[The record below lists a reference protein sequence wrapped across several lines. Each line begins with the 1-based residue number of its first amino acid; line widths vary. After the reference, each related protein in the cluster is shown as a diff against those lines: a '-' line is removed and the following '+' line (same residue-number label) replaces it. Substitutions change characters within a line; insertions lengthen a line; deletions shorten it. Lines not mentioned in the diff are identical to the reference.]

1 MKNLSANQIENLIS
15 YYNAS
20 AYASTNE
27 IQEVANELLEEGDE
41 LSEVEAEIQSQIE
54 QQLIG
59 YEYIECENQGSFHRH
74 IWHKTT

>member
-27 IQEVANELLEEGDE
+27 ITEVANEIFEVGDE
-41 LSEVEAEIQSQIE
+41 LSEVEVEIQSQIE
-54 QQLIG
+54 QKLIG